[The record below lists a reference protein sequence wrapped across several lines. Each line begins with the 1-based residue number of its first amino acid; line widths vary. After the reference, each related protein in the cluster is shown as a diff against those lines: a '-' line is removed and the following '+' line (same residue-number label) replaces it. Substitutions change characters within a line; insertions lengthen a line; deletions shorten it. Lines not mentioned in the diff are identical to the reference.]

1 MSDSWIKRGHA
12 SYVWRFGQDRRLVLI
27 RRYVELEG
35 RRILDVGCG
44 IGTYVEKFS
53 QFGDQ
58 VFGIDIEE
66 DRVRQGVE
74 RGLRLAVS
82 VAERLPFGDGAFDVV
97 LLNEVIEHVA
107 DDRQTASEALR
118 VLRPGGALV
127 IYAPNRL
134 YPFETHGAYF
144 GRRFVFGL
152 IPLVNYLPD
161 RLRNLFCPQVRA
173 YYRSDIRRLFEGLPA
188 GIQIHSYVY
197 PGFDN
202 IHYQRPLLAK
212 VLRTVFYNLELT
224 PLRMFGLSHF
234 LVVRKTYET
243 GPRDKNEGRP
253 KRTESEVASA
263 G

>member
-12 SYVWRFGQDRRLVLI
+12 SYVWRFGQDRRLDLI

-35 RRILDVGCG
+35 RWILDVGCG
-44 IGTYVEKFS
+44 IGTYVEKFGRFS
-53 QFGDQ
+53 DH
-58 VFGIDIEE
+58 VYGIDIEE
-66 DRVRQGVE
+66 DRVRQGVK

-82 VAERLPFGDGAFDVV
+82 VAERLPFDDNAFEVV
-97 LLNEVIEHVA
+97 LLNEVIEHGA
-107 DDRQTASEALR
+107 DDRQTVSEALR

-161 RLRNLFCPQVRA
+161 RLRDLFCPHVRA
-173 YYRSDIRRLFEGLPA
+173 YCRSDVRRLFEGLPA
-188 GIQIHSYVY
+188 SIQVHSYVY

-202 IHYQRPLLAK
+202 IHYRRPLLAK
-212 VLRTVFYNLELT
+212 VLRTVFYTLEST

-234 LVVRKTYET
+234 LVVRKIYET
-243 GPRDKNEGRP
+243 GPLDKNEGRP
-253 KRTESEVASA
+253 KKAQAEVASA